1 MSRTGTLGRLF
12 GHVPEPVVEMH
23 PLDIERQRLAEGD
36 LVRVTSRR
44 GSVVLPVQASA
55 QMAPSQAFVAMH
67 WGEEVL
73 SGSDAEGRPMPGI
86 NALTL
91 PTACPRS
98 KQPELEACGGT
109 DRACRTA
116 VAAARAGLAA
126 R

>member
-23 PLDIERQRLAEGD
+23 PQDIARQRLAEGD
-36 LVRVTSRR
+36 LVRITSRR

-55 QMAPSQAFVAMH
+55 QVALSQTFVAMH

-73 SGSDAEGRPMPGI
+73 SGSDAEGRPMLGI
-86 NALTL
+86 NATDAAGLL
-91 PTACPRS
+91 PA
-98 KQPELEACGGT
+98 LEAARTEALGGE
-109 DRACRTA
+109 DRPGRTA
-116 VAAARAGLAA
+116 VAAAGARLAA